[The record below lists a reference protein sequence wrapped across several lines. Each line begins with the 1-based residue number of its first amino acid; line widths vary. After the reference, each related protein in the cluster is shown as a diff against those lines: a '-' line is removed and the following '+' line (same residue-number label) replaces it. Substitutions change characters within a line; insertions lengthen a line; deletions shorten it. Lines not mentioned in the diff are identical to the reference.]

1 MLFVFGRGLGF
12 RCSFLSQ
19 FWVSTLILYLLVPI
33 ATHILSSFLYIS
45 LPGVPGKDF
54 FAKPRLRFDLD
65 LFCTFHRNHLNH
77 LFMFCLILVV
87 IGKRELD
94 ARESCCISKDV
105 SSIESSPVSWH
116 RVVILQEAT
125 GLVVK
130 AFTARNLRT
139 KTVSDNIFLRIWIY
153 F

>member
-1 MLFVFGRGLGF
+1 
-12 RCSFLSQ
+12 
-19 FWVSTLILYLLVPI
+19 
-33 ATHILSSFLYIS
+33 
-45 LPGVPGKDF
+45 
-54 FAKPRLRFDLD
+54 
-65 LFCTFHRNHLNH
+65 
-77 LFMFCLILVV
+77 MFCLILVV